1 MKKKIT
7 LLITLLLFVSL
18 LLSACQTTQTDD
30 LSGSGT
36 LSAAQVDVVPEV
48 SAKIVAINVSEGQ
61 TVREGDVLIELN
73 DEIISAQVNQ
83 AKASVQAAEATL
95 EAARQQV
102 IYAQAQYDL
111 AVQGARYQ
119 TAEQRGQA
127 WDNSVAEDFRPNW
140 YYEKEELLQA
150 ANAVV
155 EMTSKNLENRQ
166 ATLAKELDSKV
177 NEGFI
182 AIEQTL
188 AAAQTRLRVAQAT
201 LLKAQHSKDQMLID
215 AAESAE
221 DLAQSE
227 FDTAYR
233 QYNDA
238 LTSSAA
244 ETIMEARAQVAAAQS
259 SYDYALDYLMSL
271 QTEEDAL
278 QVRVAQ
284 AGVGQA
290 EAAVTQAEGNLA
302 QAQAA
307 LDLANLQL
315 DRVNIKAPIS
325 GTVIFTSVRVGDMA
339 IAGGTVMTIAN
350 LEELELTVYIPET
363 WYGQIVLG
371 KKVDITVDS
380 FPSEIFKGDVVRIA
394 DSAEFT
400 PRNVQSADGRA
411 TTVYAIKIAVP
422 NPSLRLKPGMPADV
436 DFGK

>member
-166 ATLAKELDSKV
+166 ATLAKELTPKSTK
-177 NEGFI
+177 
-182 AIEQTL
+182 A
-188 AAAQTRLRVAQAT
+188 
-201 LLKAQHSKDQMLID
+201 LLPLNKLLPRRKHACVLP
-215 AAESAE
+215 
-221 DLAQSE
+221 
-227 FDTAYR
+227 R
-233 QYNDA
+233 Q
-238 LTSSAA
+238 
-244 ETIMEARAQVAAAQS
+244 
-259 SYDYALDYLMSL
+259 
-271 QTEEDAL
+271 
-278 QVRVAQ
+278 
-284 AGVGQA
+284 
-290 EAAVTQAEGNLA
+290 
-302 QAQAA
+302 
-307 LDLANLQL
+307 
-315 DRVNIKAPIS
+315 
-325 GTVIFTSVRVGDMA
+325 
-339 IAGGTVMTIAN
+339 
-350 LEELELTVYIPET
+350 
-363 WYGQIVLG
+363 
-371 KKVDITVDS
+371 
-380 FPSEIFKGDVVRIA
+380 PS
-394 DSAEFT
+394 
-400 PRNVQSADGRA
+400 
-411 TTVYAIKIAVP
+411 
-422 NPSLRLKPGMPADV
+422 
-436 DFGK
+436 